1 MARSD
6 AELVV
11 EALEGDKESFELIVA
26 RFQGLVFNIAYHYLG
41 RREEVEDLAQDVF
54 LKVFQTLERYDT
66 ARPLKHWIGKIAV
79 NRCLDELRRRKI
91 RRLHLASD
99 LGDEDRKGIEQ
110 LRRPATTWKDRKTG
124 VDCDDYTIFIASILY
139 DLGKPFEFRITKYSK
154 PNYQHI
160 YLIVPLKNKEYVTI
174 DPVLVSFKNGSG
186 LQCSSI
192 GTRLGLCKTETPDC
206 LTCR

>member
-110 LRRPATTWKDRKTG
+110 LMEASSDNRSLTELEAERCLKLLEVSMAELPEKDRMAFVLREVEGQTYPELAAMLEISE
-124 VDCDDYTIFIASILY
+124 VAA
-139 DLGKPFEFRITKYSK
+139 RIRVSRARKK
-154 PNYQHI
+154 LQ
-160 YLIVPLKNKEYVTI
+160 KE
-174 DPVLVSFKNGSG
+174 LE
-186 LQCSSI
+186 
-192 GTRLGLCKTETPDC
+192 RLFDEQS
-206 LTCR
+206 